1 MTSHSPEAAASA
13 SSVAA
18 PSRERANALVAE
30 RMCTAEPVLVDVRPA
45 GEVVPGL
52 ARNVVLTSGAQLEWD
67 EYRGGQRAAVI
78 GSVLFEGLASNSD
91 EADTAIR
98 AGEVLVRP
106 CQPFGCAGSLAGVYT
121 ASMPVLV
128 VENSAGA
135 NRGFCNLFEGVSPYR
150 LNYGVYND
158 EVRRSLLFLNEVVG
172 PLLGEAVRSAGGVP
186 LAPLMKR
193 ALHMGD
199 ELHSRNTA
207 ATLLFTRE
215 LVPALLD
222 MHASRP
228 AEVMAVFEYLKSS
241 DYFFLRLS
249 MAAAKATADAAHG
262 VEGSSVVTG
271 MVFNCR
277 DFAVRVSGL
286 GDEWFRGPLPTKFG
300 AKLFDGFGED
310 DIDFMGGESTL
321 NETVG
326 LGGFAQAAA
335 FPLQDYQGGTPE
347 RMVEANLAM
356 YDITVA
362 EHPEYR
368 IPFLAFRGVPVGI
381 DVHLV
386 ASTGITPVLDIGV
399 AGKNGGQI
407 GAGSFR
413 APLEPFVTAASAHA
427 NRYSAA

>member
-1 MTSHSPEAAASA
+1 MTSRSPERSAA
-13 SSVAA
+13 VATPA
-18 PSRERANALVAE
+18 RDRANSLAAE
-30 RMCTAEPVLVDVRPA
+30 RMCGADPVLVDVRSA
-45 GEVVPGL
+45 GEVVPGF
-52 ARNVVLTSGAQLEWD
+52 APNVILTSGAALEWD

-78 GSVLFEGLASNSD
+78 GAALFEGLAGSED
-91 EADTAIR
+91 EADAAIR

-106 CQPFGCAGSLAGVYT
+106 CQPYGCAGSLAGVYS

-128 VENSAGA
+128 VENAAAG
-135 NRGFCNLFEGVSPYR
+135 NRGFCNLFEGVSPHR

-158 EVRRSLLFLNEVVG
+158 EVRRSLLFLNETAG
-172 PLLGEAVRSAGGVP
+172 PLLGEAVRALGGVP
-186 LAPLMKR
+186 LLPLMRR

-207 ATLLFTRE
+207 ATVLFTRE

-222 MHASRP
+222 LHGSRP
-228 AEVMAVFEYLKSS
+228 EEVIATFDYLKSS

-262 VEGSSVVTG
+262 VDGSSVVTG

-277 DFAVRVSGL
+277 DFAIRVSGL
-286 GDEWFRGPLPTKFG
+286 GDQWFRGPLPTKFG
-300 AKLFDGFGED
+300 AKLFEGFSED

-335 FPLQDYQGGTPE
+335 FPLQDYQGGTAQ
-347 RMVEANLAM
+347 RMVDANLAM
-356 YDITVA
+356 YEITVA
-362 EHPEYR
+362 EHPEFR

-381 DVHLV
+381 DVYLA
-386 ASTGITPVLDIGV
+386 ASTGVTPVLDIGI

-413 APLEPFVTAASAHA
+413 APLEPFVVAAAAHA
-427 NRYSAA
+427 DRYAS